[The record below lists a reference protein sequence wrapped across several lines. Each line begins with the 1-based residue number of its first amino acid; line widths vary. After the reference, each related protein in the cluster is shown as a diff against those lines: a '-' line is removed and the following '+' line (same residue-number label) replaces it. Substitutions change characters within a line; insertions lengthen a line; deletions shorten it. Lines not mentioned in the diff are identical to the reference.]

1 MTDSAPGLAPPT
13 PLYSPRYKN
22 LVLALLVLAYTFN
35 FIDRTIIVTL
45 GQAIKV
51 DLKISDTQLGLLGG
65 LYFALLYTLL
75 GIPIARLAE
84 RRSRVSI
91 ISWSIVIWSGF
102 TVLCGMAANFA
113 QLALFRFGVGVGEAG
128 LTPPAHSLI
137 SDHFEPKK
145 RASALSTFSFGL
157 PLGVMVGAV
166 AGGWLVQNYSWRV
179 AFMAVGFPGV
189 LLAVAIKLL
198 LKEPPRGH
206 SEAESVTAPALAA
219 SSLSAELKELG
230 VVARAMLANKAVMH
244 MSLGITLTSIASYG
258 SGTFVP
264 PYFIRTFGLSFTQ
277 VGLITGLVSGFSSSI
292 GTLIGGPIADR
303 LGRRD
308 PRWYALTP
316 AIGLAIAAP
325 LYITAYTQ
333 DSWRTA
339 AFILLLPGIF
349 HYTYLGPTF
358 GVVQNSV
365 DTTRRATASALLL
378 FFLNLISLG
387 GGPPFAGWVIDH
399 FAAFNYA
406 HPGVSSLLAS
416 LGGFFDA
423 DTQAFQVACP
433 GGTAPAGSA
442 ADAVSRCAGSLALAT
457 RQGVVLLLCFYFWG
471 ALHYFLASLKL
482 ARK

>member
-1 MTDSAPGLAPPT
+1 M
-13 PLYSPRYKN
+13 
-22 LVLALLVLAYTFN
+22 
-35 FIDRTIIVTL
+35 
-45 GQAIKV
+45 
-51 DLKISDTQLGLLGG
+51 LKILGKSPSINVRKVLWTCAELGLPYEQEQWGAGFQATDDPAFKALNPNALVPVIVDGEVVLWESNTICRYLARRQG
-65 LYFALLYTLL
+65 RSDLLPTDAFAR
-75 GIPIARLAE
+75 AKVEQWMDWQA
-84 RRSRVSI
+84 
-91 ISWSIVIWSGF
+91 
-102 TVLCGMAANFA
+102 
-113 QLALFRFGVGVGEAG
+113 GELNNA
-128 LTPPAHSLI
+128 
-137 SDHFEPKK
+137 
-145 RASALSTFSFGL
+145 
-157 PLGVMVGAV
+157 
-166 AGGWLVQNYSWRV
+166 WRV

-442 ADAVSRCAGSLALAT
+442 AARGFWSRQSKRFLSL
-457 RQGVVLLLCFYFWG
+457 
-471 ALHYFLASLKL
+471 
-482 ARK
+482 RKGFSK